1 MRLDKLGSVV
11 WTTVTYVGFTLLAFV
26 VIWPI
31 LFTLSSAVSPGNSA
45 AALSPVPF
53 ANGFTTDNFEYLFTQ
68 TLYPRWFLNSFIIA
82 LATSVGTLVFAS
94 LAAYVFSRFTFVFK
108 GSMLTSMIVLQ
119 IFPSFVGM
127 IAVYVILMRIGALD
141 TLWGL
146 VLVYLAGNLPYSIWL
161 VKSYVDTIPRGLDEA
176 ARIDGASHLR
186 IFGTIV
192 MPIAKPILIFLAV
205 TTFAAPWMDFIFP
218 KLILRSPEQQTLA
231 LGLISFVSDKN
242 NDFTTFAAGAI
253 IVAIPFMIFFL
264 VTQKSLITS
273 LATGALKE

>member
-1 MRLDKLGSVV
+1 MRLDKLTSFV
-11 WTTVTYVGFTLLAFV
+11 WNGIVLVGFLMLSVV

-31 LFTLSSAVSPGNSA
+31 LFTLSSAFSPGRSA

-53 ANGFTTDNFEYLFTQ
+53 ANGFTVDNFVGLFTD

-82 LATSVGTLVFAS
+82 ASTSILTLFIAS
-94 LAAYVFSRFTFVFK
+94 LAAYVFSRFDFVFK
-108 GSMLTSMIVLQ
+108 GSLLTSMIVLQ
-119 IFPSFVGM
+119 IFPSIVGM
-127 IAVYVILMRIGALD
+127 IAIYVILMRINALD

-146 VLVYLAGNLPYSIWL
+146 VLVYLAGNLPYAIWL
-161 VKSYVDTIPRGLDEA
+161 VKSYLDTIPKGLDEA
-176 ARIDGASHLR
+176 ARIDGASHFR

-218 KLILRSPEQQTLA
+218 KLVLRSPEMQTLA
-231 LGLISFVSDKN
+231 LGLVSFVSDKN
-242 NDFTTFAAGAI
+242 SDFTSFAAGAI

-264 VTQKSLITS
+264 ATQRSLITS
-273 LATGALKE
+273 LSTGALKE